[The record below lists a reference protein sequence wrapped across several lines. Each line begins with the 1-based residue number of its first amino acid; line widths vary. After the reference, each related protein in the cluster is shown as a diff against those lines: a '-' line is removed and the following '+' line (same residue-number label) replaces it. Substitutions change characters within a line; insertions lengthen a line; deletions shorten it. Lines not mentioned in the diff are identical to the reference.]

1 VKRRLVVL
9 ASLAGTCALAAPGAA
24 DESTAVYSLYRHSWV
39 SREKRIHVA
48 TFDAVKSGSQSLAAH
63 NADNCN
69 RVARLLNELP
79 GSVSKFWCELGR
91 YRVDGRDR
99 ANRTGPRGTR
109 ADRRKESAVACGSAV
124 ATRNSTPEDLATAC
138 TGWSPLEIAR
148 AESRFLSGMCKA
160 DSVQDCDRLCFHPP
174 YDLPSR
180 ERTRISDWACR
191 RRSEISARKVE
202 DPPP

>member
-1 VKRRLVVL
+1 MKLRLLVL
-9 ASLAGTCALAAPGAA
+9 APLVGIGALAEVGSA
-24 DESTAVYSLYRHSWV
+24 DESGAVYSLYRHSWV

-48 TFDAVKSGSQSLAAH
+48 TFDAVQSGSQSVAAH

-69 RVARLLNELP
+69 RIARLLNELP

-91 YRVDGRDR
+91 FRVDGRAG
-99 ANRTGPRGTR
+99 ANRLGPKGTR
-109 ADRRKESAVACGSAV
+109 ADRRKQSAVACGSAV

-148 AESRFLSGMCKA
+148 AEMRFLSGMCKA

-180 ERTRISDWACR
+180 ERTRISNWACR

-202 DPPP
+202 DAPP